1 MLLWTRARALGV
13 IRRVRRYER
22 RRSIYGLTFME
33 QIFERLGFAT
43 GVTIG
48 LKEGELDLD
57 DFTYFNVGNCRSVG
71 RLFVDVQLNHGGA

>member
-1 MLLWTRARALGV
+1 
-13 IRRVRRYER
+13 
-22 RRSIYGLTFME
+22 ME

-48 LKEGELDLD
+48 LKEGVLDLD

-71 RLFVDVQLNHGGA
+71 RLFVDVQLYHSRA

>member
-1 MLLWTRARALGV
+1 
-13 IRRVRRYER
+13 
-22 RRSIYGLTFME
+22 ME

-48 LKEGELDLD
+48 LKELELDLN

-71 RLFVDVQLNHGGA
+71 RLFVDVQLYHGGA